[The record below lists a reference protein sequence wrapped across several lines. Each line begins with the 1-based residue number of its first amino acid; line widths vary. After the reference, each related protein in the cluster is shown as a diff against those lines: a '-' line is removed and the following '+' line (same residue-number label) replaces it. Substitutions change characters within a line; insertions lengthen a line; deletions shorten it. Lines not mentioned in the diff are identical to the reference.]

1 MKPPV
6 PRPQAGSW
14 SRTLLPIAAGQA
26 VSLLGSGLSEFAISL
41 WVYQQTRSVTQFAF
55 VLLFRTL
62 PVIALAPLAGVL
74 ADRWDR
80 RRLMIVSDTGSA
92 LCVLALAALFVTG
105 ALQVWQ
111 VCLLTALSAGFGSL
125 QAPAYFAA
133 IASLV
138 PQAGLGKVNGW
149 IQLSQ
154 GVAEILVPV
163 LAAALLT
170 ALPIP
175 GILAIDVATFL
186 VALVTLAGARFPLP
200 AAAGLQV
207 KGDVLGFVIE
217 GLQVLRRRADLK
229 RLLAFQATF
238 AFLSGMLSPLLIPL
252 FTGLTSVQGM
262 GLVLTVAGGG
272 FLLGSLA
279 LSLRGGRWS
288 YHATIIVGSGLFGL
302 ALIAAGLVPHIAWV
316 GAFAFIAHFIVPWV
330 NGSSQA
336 LWLSQV
342 DDSVQGRL
350 QAVRQVVTRG
360 LQPLALILAG
370 LAADRVFE
378 PALAA
383 GGSLAAVVGG
393 LIGVGAGRGAALL
406 VACIGAATALLSL
419 SYGLWREHRPQCEVS
434 QLASEATPAITVAE
448 SAKPAHHHGHGRRG
462 AD

>member
-41 WVYQQTRSVTQFAF
+41 WVYQQTRSITQFAF

-111 VCLLTALSAGFGSL
+111 VCLLTALSAGFGAL

-138 PQAGLGKVNGW
+138 PEQELGRVNGW

-154 GVAEILVPV
+154 GVAEILVPL

-175 GILAIDVATFL
+175 GILVIDVATFL
-186 VALVTLAGARFPLP
+186 VALATLSGARFPLP
-200 AAAGLQV
+200 ATAGLQV
-207 KGDVLGFVIE
+207 KGDALGFFVE

-229 RLLAFQATF
+229 RLLVFQAAF

-272 FLLGSLA
+272 FLLGSLL

-288 YHATIIVGSGLFGL
+288 YHATIVVGSGLFGL
-302 ALIAAGLVPHIAWV
+302 ALIAAGLVPNIAWV
-316 GAFAFIAHFIVPWV
+316 GAFAFVAHFIVPWV

-336 LWLSQV
+336 LWQSQV

-360 LQPLALILAG
+360 LQPLALIVAG
-370 LAADRVFE
+370 LAADQIFE
-378 PALAA
+378 PALVA
-383 GGSLAAVVGG
+383 GGSLVHSVGG
-393 LIGVGAGRGAALL
+393 LIGVGPGRGAGLL

-419 SYGLWREHRPQCEVS
+419 SYGLGRGQPPSFS
-434 QLASEATPAITVAE
+434 QPRLVSEALRGIAVAE
-448 SAKPAHHHGHGRRG
+448 STESAHHQGQGRQ
-462 AD
+462 AVD